1 MNVIMTEGFCW
12 TNIKKGKENMY
23 KLSDS
28 FSKLHNVFR
37 VLAVIAILFLQ
48 HGWAAGHNSALT
60 ALCYVDTHAKGANN
74 GTSWTDA
81 FTDLQSALG
90 ISSCTEIWVAA
101 GIYKPGAGA
110 DRNATFQLKD
120 GVALY
125 GGFNGTETAREQR
138 NPIARLSILSGDGDS
153 NDGQSP
159 IITDLTSVTG
169 NITNSYHVVT
179 GHSGAILD
187 GFIITAGYADDTDV
201 ESTHFGGGMYNYS
214 CYPTLNNLTF
224 IGNYSSYDGGGMH
237 NEGGSGPYMTNIN
250 FIGNSSAHDGGG
262 LSAYGEISNIYNATF
277 SGNSAGENG
286 GGIYNNSSYLT
297 LINVTFSGNS
307 ADLDGGG
314 MYNLGNYGGSGDHL
328 SYVTFSGNSVNH
340 FGGGMFNSGLKM
352 QIDNTIFWNNT
363 APQNGQGQ
371 IYNLYA
377 IDNNI
382 GLINSVV
389 QLGCPPG
396 SICDNIIIT
405 DPKLG
410 ILGDYGG
417 FTNTIPL
424 LEGSSAIDMGLFSQC
439 PLIDQRGVT
448 RPQGKYCDIGA
459 FEYPISQIYLP
470 LIYR

>member
-1 MNVIMTEGFCW
+1 VRHLELLPKLF
-12 TNIKKGKENMY
+12 NI
-23 KLSDS
+23 
-28 FSKLHNVFR
+28 FR
-37 VLAVIAILFLQ
+37 VFVVMAILFSQSVLV
-48 HGWAAGHNSALT
+48 ARLSSAKSSQ
-60 ALCYVDTHAKGANN
+60 CYVDIDAKGANN
-74 GTSWTDA
+74 GNGWTDA

-101 GIYKPGAGA
+101 GTYKPGAGA

-125 GGFNGTETAREQR
+125 GGFNGTESAREHR
-138 NPIARLSILSGDGDS
+138 NPMINLSILSGDGDS
-153 NDGQSP
+153 NDNQTP
-159 IITDLTSVTG
+159 IIIDLTTVTG

-201 ESTHFGGGMYNYS
+201 ESTHYGGGIYNYS
-214 CYPTLNNLTF
+214 SYPTLNNLTI
-224 IGNYSSYDGGGMH
+224 IGNYSTYDGGGMH
-237 NEGGSGPYMTNIN
+237 NKGGNGPYLTNIN
-250 FIGNSSAHDGGG
+250 FIGNFAAHNGGG
-262 LSAYGEISNIYNATF
+262 LSADAEISNIYNATF

-286 GGIYNNSSYLT
+286 GAIYNNSSYLR
-297 LINVTFSGNS
+297 LINVTFSGNY
-307 ADLDGGG
+307 AGLDGGG
-314 MYNLGNYGGSGDHL
+314 MYDLGNYGGSGTSL
-328 SYVTFSGNSVNH
+328 EYVTFSGNSASR
-340 FGGGMFNSGLKM
+340 FGGGMFNSGLSLG
-352 QIDNTIFWNNT
+352 IANTIFWNNT
-363 APQNGQGQ
+363 APPNGQGQ

-417 FTNTIPL
+417 FTKTIPL
-424 LEGSSAIDMGLFSQC
+424 LEGSSAIDMGEVGDC
-439 PLIDQRGVT
+439 PSSDQRGVT

-459 FEYPISQIYLP
+459 FEYQVSQIYLP
-470 LIYR
+470 LVYQ